1 MANGIIDTLKNYYN
15 VATGSGLHE
24 LAMKEYLDPFTGGQT
39 YQISEGPVAEYMSN
53 YLKDYTK
60 PDNKVAQ
67 AFSEG
72 RRGPG
77 QMRVVGLGESP
88 NPFSVSGIAKAA
100 EMAENPSFQA
110 ENLFGEGTLTKVPG
124 GYDYTG
130 GKFDFAADNPVTNFL
145 QDKVFKPSE
154 YVMKFDENFKPL
166 EKFDRDFRN
175 FDQARMSR
183 DILEDDDLD
192 AYSDSELMES
202 DTTKKEGILSKLNPF
217 KAMGFLVDL
226 YTGGSL
232 RKALGRQGVGK
243 LFGMA
248 KDAVRDRFVPASY
261 GTSQA
266 AFNAMTPSQQQAVG
280 SIYGQGGIMQG
291 YNPVSFFGRGP
302 ASAIQN
308 RIDKIL
314 GRKAPQ
320 TAASRAKVKQLQK
333 ALTDVGGGDNG
344 GGGGGGYGGVGDQ
357 GATGANFSGDFATDS
372 ASYDL

>member
-24 LAMKEYLDPFTGGQT
+24 QAMREYLDPFTGGQT

-175 FDQARMSR
+175 FDQARMGKDILR

-192 AYSDSELMES
+192 AYSESELMPS
-202 DTTKKEGILSKLNPF
+202 DTTKKEGILKTF
-217 KAMGFLVDL
+217 F
-226 YTGGSL
+226 
-232 RKALGRQGVGK
+232 KALGSGAADYIRDGGLIGRSIRGIGS
-243 LFGMA
+243 LFGDAYKKSRFYNPITASGNRLFAPGARAGDRANLGLRRDARRFANMINRLAAGKRIGRSNLEKIMA
-248 KDAVRDRFVPASY
+248 KRGLTGIDVEGMDQSIRDSRD
-261 GTSQA
+261 T
-266 AFNAMTPSQQQAVG
+266 
-280 SIYGQGGIMQG
+280 G
-291 YNPVSFFGRGP
+291 Y
-302 ASAIQN
+302 
-308 RIDKIL
+308 
-314 GRKAPQ
+314 
-320 TAASRAKVKQLQK
+320 
-333 ALTDVGGGDNG
+333 
-344 GGGGGGYGGVGDQ
+344 GGYGSAEAAAAAAAASGGRDYSSSPGAMAGDMEY
-357 GATGANFSGDFATDS
+357 GEE
-372 ASYDL
+372 

>member
-24 LAMKEYLDPFTGGQT
+24 QAMREYLDPFTGGQT

-175 FDQARMSR
+175 FDQARMGKDILR

-192 AYSDSELMES
+192 AYSESELMPS
-202 DTTKKEGILSKLNPF
+202 DTTKKEGILKTGLAIDNKSRIQTVDKNRNLNYYNLIKSFEKLTQVPILINTSLNLPEEVLVETMNDLKELFKTSKLKYIYFPEIN
-217 KAMGFLVDL
+217 
-226 YTGGSL
+226 
-232 RKALGRQGVGK
+232 K
-243 LFGMA
+243 LI
-248 KDAVRDRFVPASY
+248 K
-261 GTSQA
+261 
-266 AFNAMTPSQQQAVG
+266 
-280 SIYGQGGIMQG
+280 
-291 YNPVSFFGRGP
+291 
-302 ASAIQN
+302 
-308 RIDKIL
+308 K
-314 GRKAPQ
+314 
-320 TAASRAKVKQLQK
+320 
-333 ALTDVGGGDNG
+333 
-344 GGGGGGYGGVGDQ
+344 
-357 GATGANFSGDFATDS
+357 
-372 ASYDL
+372 